1 LNICFHIWDSP
12 GGLQLSG
19 NADVLATVCGSSRVR
34 FIYGPRTVANHEQ
47 GREIIFYKDQ
57 TDWLEARPPGGFSQ
71 VKYENKFS
79 CF

>member
-1 LNICFHIWDSP
+1 MWDSP

-47 GREIIFYKDQ
+47 GREIIFTKSNLN
-57 TDWLEARPPGGFSQ
+57 WLKHRSAGQFSQ
-71 VKYENKFS
+71 VKFAKIFS